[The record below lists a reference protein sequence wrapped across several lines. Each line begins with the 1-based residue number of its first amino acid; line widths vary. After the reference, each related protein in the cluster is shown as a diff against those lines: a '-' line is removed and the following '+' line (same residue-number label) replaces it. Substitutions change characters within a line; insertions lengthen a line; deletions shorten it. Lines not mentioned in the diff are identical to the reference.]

1 MASFAEIDQ
10 NNVVL
15 RVLKACSQDIENNGG
30 SQSDQAATHFEN
42 VAPLSPLGVKWIET
56 SKTGA
61 FRVRHAG
68 PGMIYEPS
76 NDRFVAPQPF
86 ASWTQDNT
94 GAWNAPVDHPN
105 TTAENGR
112 LHSYEWDEDNQTW
125 NFIE

>member
-42 VAPLSPLGVKWIET
+42 LAPLSPLGVKWIET

-68 PGMIYEPS
+68 PGMIY
-76 NDRFVAPQPF
+76 NQAMIDLL
-86 ASWTQDNT
+86 
-94 GAWNAPVDHPN
+94 
-105 TTAENGR
+105 
-112 LHSYEWDEDNQTW
+112 LHNLLLHGHKIILVLGTPL
-125 NFIE
+125 